1 MGRLAPISVRELIR
15 KLREFGWEGPY
26 HKGKHPHMVQNG
38 RRLKIPNPHGTDIS
52 GDLIERHSAECGN
65 DSGRVERPIAIRS

>member
-38 RRLKIPNPHGTDIS
+38 RRLKIPNPHGADIS
-52 GDLIERHSAECGN
+52 GDLLKDILRNAGITADEWNAQ
-65 DSGRVERPIAIRS
+65 